1 MIKADYFTCKKNR
14 TTFIL
19 SILVF
24 IIHMPS
30 LANYTLEGSFGNAVY
45 IGSELLTLFSRVAV
59 PLFLI
64 MSGALFYRNYELNKT
79 KEKYKSRFKS
89 LVVPYLVWNI
99 IWVVFNLICSYT
111 SISKFFINRQLFT
124 LSAGNILGGIFL
136 YKAYAPFWFIFDLI
150 IFTLICPFLYFA
162 VKNKKVGI
170 CVLAALIIL
179 NMFGI
184 GLPESVFFRYDA
196 LTYYFAGALLG
207 RHGFDLFKRKSTL
220 GQRILAICV
229 FAAGYVYLFLE
240 NNKILP
246 SILYVPVLL
255 CMCFAFWVIMD
266 FFVGDGY
273 FGFETASFLIFAT
286 HMNVGTIFA
295 KLLYIAM
302 PKSMYFAP
310 INYILTLVLS
320 TAVICLF
327 DALLKKLPRLRNILT
342 GARK

>member
-1 MIKADYFTCKKNR
+1 
-14 TTFIL
+14 
-19 SILVF
+19 
-24 IIHMPS
+24 
-30 LANYTLEGSFGNAVY
+30 
-45 IGSELLTLFSRVAV
+45 
-59 PLFLI
+59 
-64 MSGALFYRNYELNKT
+64 
-79 KEKYKSRFKS
+79 
-89 LVVPYLVWNI
+89 
-99 IWVVFNLICSYT
+99 
-111 SISKFFINRQLFT
+111 
-124 LSAGNILGGIFL
+124 
-136 YKAYAPFWFIFDLI
+136 
-150 IFTLICPFLYFA
+150 
-162 VKNKKVGI
+162 
-170 CVLAALIIL
+170 
-179 NMFGI
+179 MFGI

-207 RHGFDLFKRKSTL
+207 RHGFDLFKSKSTSK
-220 GQRILAICV
+220 QRVAAICV
-229 FAAGYVYLFLE
+229 FVAGYVYLFLE